1 MIAQKLISFKSIR
14 RVFFLRQTS
23 TIRDYRNFLSTV
35 REEKKCERM
44 YDRTR
49 IHDAKQQEKKKR
61 KSRSCISLR
70 RWECASIFFLEEKN
84 FLILPK

>member
-49 IHDAKQQEKKKR
+49 IHTMRSNKKKR
-61 KSRSCISLR
+61 SESREAVFPCVVENVRLFSFSKKKT
-70 RWECASIFFLEEKN
+70 S
-84 FLILPK
+84 